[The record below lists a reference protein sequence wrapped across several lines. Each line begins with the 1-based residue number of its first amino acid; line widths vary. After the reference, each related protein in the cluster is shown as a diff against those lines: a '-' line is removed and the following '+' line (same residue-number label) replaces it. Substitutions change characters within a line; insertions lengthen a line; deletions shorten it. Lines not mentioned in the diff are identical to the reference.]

1 MSSSALASRFGY
13 VAARACRKASERRFL
28 TLSYKFKCGSRKQ
41 QGMSPPPI
49 RCDCIGAITTNR
61 HLSSR
66 IGGLSDDI
74 DAAGNDEGGAKRIR
88 SRPLSLGYVAGLQ
101 SHSAV
106 SHEADDDD
114 ETTWSSFDEA
124 YDILEQI
131 DPGVLYEFEQNLWDE
146 DRMKFIHSTRDI
158 SVIDMEVSGEDKAI
172 RSLVFNA
179 RPKLIQSSIE
189 IDNVGATGPKALG
202 APPPLVGLTAT
213 HLGGLALA
221 VPLWLAKNK
230 NKELSLGDTTN
241 KPRAIVIGAGG
252 CTIPAV
258 LAKVGCSVN
267 AIEPHGDVCDAACR
281 YFGAEDADVSLVQ
294 GYGEEYLSQD
304 TATADLLI
312 IDAEDGKLAPP
323 QSMRKESFWQEIVLP
338 RLSHHSIV
346 AINVIADQKE
356 RIELRSTVDKV
367 LQSHEVWCCE
377 VPAIANVS
385 DRHCIMFATPK
396 TRDENFDTLE
406 RFKEE
411 LDKFDY
417 VDMPEEWL
425 NEIEQ
430 ARTFRYYTSYF
441 DSCNQSDEESDE
453 EENRDKN

>member
-1 MSSSALASRFGY
+1 MSSSALARRFQY
-13 VAARACRKASERRFL
+13 VASRACRKASERRF
-28 TLSYKFKCGSRKQ
+28 R
-41 QGMSPPPI
+41 P
-49 RCDCIGAITTNR
+49 TTFR
-61 HLSSR
+61 HLSSH
-66 IGGLSDDI
+66 IGGLSDNTQ
-74 DAAGNDEGGAKRIR
+74 AADNDEGVAKRIR
-88 SRPLSLGYVAGLQ
+88 PRPLSLGYVAGLQ

-106 SHEADDDD
+106 SHEANDGD

-131 DPGVLYEFEQNLWDE
+131 DPEVLYEFEKNLWDE

-158 SVIDMEVSGEDKAI
+158 SVIDMEVGGEDKAV

-189 IDNVGATGPKALG
+189 IDNVGATGPKNFG
-202 APPPLVGLTAT
+202 APPPLLGLTAT

-221 VPLWLAKNK
+221 IPLWLASN
-230 NKELSLGDTTN
+230 NKELSIKDTSN
-241 KPRAIVIGAGG
+241 KPKAIVIGAGG

-258 LAKVGCSVN
+258 LAKIGCHVT
-267 AIEPHGDVCDAACR
+267 AIEPHEDVCDAACR
-281 YFGAEDADVSLVQ
+281 YFGAENAGVNLVR

-304 TATADLLI
+304 SAEVDLLI
-312 IDAEDGKLAPP
+312 IDAEDGKSAPP
-323 QSMRKESFWQEIVLP
+323 QSIREESFWQEIALP
-338 RLSHHSIV
+338 RLSPDAIV

-356 RIELRSTVDKV
+356 RIELKSNLEKV
-367 LQSHEVWCCE
+367 LQSHDVWCCE
-377 VPAIANVS
+377 VPEIANVS
-385 DRHCIMFATPK
+385 DRHCIMFATTK
-396 TRDENFDTLE
+396 TKEEDIDTLE
-406 RFKEE
+406 RFREE

-441 DSCNQSDEESDE
+441 DSCNYSNNKGDDDDEEF
-453 EENRDKN
+453 KK